1 MDAAPA
7 RTLYRYFLPADTF
20 VRIRLCDPA
29 AWELRARP
37 GLNGSSYRQLVIRT
51 CCPEFQG
58 NLEAALERVAP
69 LDPQAAEEL
78 LYQLCVEVNPHLD
91 IHTVRLVERTTAAPG
106 PRPTRKTSS
115 GAEAETA
122 RERLAE
128 RLAGL
133 GERLRR
139 RIVGQDEALER
150 TVALV
155 RRVASGL
162 SEGRRPLGS
171 LMLLGRTGTGKTEL
185 ARALAAELFARPE
198 DGPEGGLVRVD
209 CSEYALSH
217 EYAKLIG
224 APPGYIGH
232 DQGGVLTEAL
242 KSRPECVV
250 LFDEVEKAHPR
261 LHSLLLQVLD
271 EGRLADSRG
280 QQADFRRALVVL
292 TSNVGAGELQAAS
305 RRLGFAPA
313 APLPQQ
319 ALSEIASRALESSFS
334 PEFLG
339 RLDERVLFR
348 ELALDDAAAI
358 AAHALQALA
367 LRSRKRGLRVAF
379 SPAVARWVAERGFH
393 PDSGAREVRRVIERS
408 IEAPLAELLLA
419 GAGRSRSLVR
429 ARVRRGE
436 LSFALEE

>member
-7 RTLYRYFLPADTF
+7 RSLYRYFLPADTF

-37 GLNGSSYRQLVIRT
+37 GLNGSAYRQLVIRT

-58 NLEAALERVAP
+58 DLAGALERVAP
-69 LDPQAAEEL
+69 QDPLAAEEL

-91 IHTVRLVERTTAAPG
+91 IHTVRLVERSEPG
-106 PRPTRKTSS
+106 PRAKPERARPATDP
-115 GAEAETA
+115 EAA
-122 RERLAE
+122 RERLMQRAD
-128 RLAGL
+128 GL
-133 GERLRR
+133 LERLRR

-171 LMLLGRTGTGKTEL
+171 LLLLGRTGTGKTEL
-185 ARALAAELFARPE
+185 ARALAAELFGRPE
-198 DGPEGGLVRVD
+198 DGSDSGIVRID

-224 APPGYIGH
+224 APPGYVGH

-242 KSRPECVV
+242 KNRPESVV

-261 LHSLLLQVLD
+261 LHALLLQVLD
-271 EGRLADSRG
+271 EGRLTDSRG

-292 TSNVGAGELQAAS
+292 TSNAGAGEVQAAS
-305 RRLGFAPA
+305 RKLGFAPP
-313 APLPQQ
+313 APLPQA

-348 ELALDDAAAI
+348 ELGLDDAVAI
-358 AAHALQALA
+358 AARALQALA
-367 LRSRKRGLRVAF
+367 VRSRKRGLKVAF

-393 PDSGAREVRRVIERS
+393 PDSGARELRRVIERS
-408 IEAPLAELLLA
+408 LEAPLAELLLA
-419 GAGRSRSLVR
+419 GAGRARSLVR